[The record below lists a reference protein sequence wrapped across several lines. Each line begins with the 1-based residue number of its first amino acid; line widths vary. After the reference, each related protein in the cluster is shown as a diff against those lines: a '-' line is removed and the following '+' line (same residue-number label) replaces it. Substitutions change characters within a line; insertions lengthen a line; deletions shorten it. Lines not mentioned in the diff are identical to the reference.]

1 MKQIVFVLAVFAAVY
16 HSLTVGL
23 LILAELLPDLT
34 LPLRTALTTAVM
46 VPKMTLVVIPAIRR
60 VVDRSFT

>member
-1 MKQIVFVLAVFAAVY
+1 MKQIVFVVAVFAAVY
-16 HSLTVGL
+16 PSLTIGL

-46 VPKMTLVVIPAIRR
+46 VPTMTLIVIPAIRR